1 MKSFISSGIKM
12 GPFILVDGV
21 KVSVNDFIIKAVAV
35 ALQVRIVRL
44 FYLIEG
50 RVTLVANVYVK
61 VTFYR
66 CLTYLV
72 RCH

>member
-1 MKSFISSGIKM
+1 MR
-12 GPFILVDGV
+12 PFILADGV

-44 FYLIEG
+44 LYLIEG

-61 VTFYR
+61 CDF
-66 CLTYLV
+66 L
-72 RCH
+72 